1 MIAAVLLAALL
12 ALAGCAQAGK
22 DKKLKEASPP
32 EDTVFQVST
41 INALLQGLYDGE
53 MTCGELK
60 KHGDLGIG
68 TFDGLDG
75 EMIMVDGSVLQV
87 KADGKVLPA
96 PDGEKTPFAA
106 VTFFR
111 SDQAQQV
118 KEVADYSQL
127 QRLLDG
133 LIANRN
139 MFYAIRIDGTFS
151 YVKTRSVPEQAKPY
165 PPLVEVTKNQ
175 PVFEMRNVRGT
186 VAGFYCPPYVEGF
199 NVPGYHLHFVTEDH
213 QQGGHLLECSL
224 QEGEI
229 QMDETREFYL
239 MLPAGSD
246 FAMADLTTDRAEEL
260 NEVEN
265 SISGGKRI
273 E

>member
-1 MIAAVLLAALL
+1 VTRHLYHVIAAMLLAALL

-22 DKKLKEASPP
+22 SEKLREAGPP

-53 MTCGELK
+53 VTCGELK
-60 KHGDLGIG
+60 KHGDLGVG

-75 EMIMVDGSVLQV
+75 EMVVVDGIILQV

-106 VTFFR
+106 VTFFS
-111 SDQAQQV
+111 SDRTQQV
-118 KEVADYSQL
+118 KELADYSHL

-139 MFYAIRIDGTFS
+139 MFYAIRIDGTFP

-165 PPLVEVTKNQ
+165 PPLAEVTKNQ
-175 PVFEMRNVRGT
+175 PVFEMRNVRGS
-186 VAGFYCPPYVEGF
+186 VVGFYCPPYMEGL
-199 NVPGYHLHFVTEDH
+199 NVPGYHLHFVTEDRR
-213 QQGGHLLECSL
+213 QGGHLLECSL
-224 QEGEI
+224 QEGTL
-229 QMDETREFYL
+229 QMDQTRGFY
-239 MLPAGSD
+239 MTLPDGSD
-246 FAMADLTTDRAEEL
+246 FAKADLTTGRTEEL
-260 NEVEN
+260 KKAE
-265 SISGGKRI
+265 S
-273 E
+273 